1 VAVAKERWG
10 GLDGLHA
17 NFAVLKQ
24 TMADSNVV
32 EIPLEVLDT
41 TMNVN
46 ARGFFLCTRH
56 AIPAMLPRGG
66 GAVVYTSSLS
76 GNIGEPARVAYAM
89 SKAAVH
95 ALMRHVAVKYGPQGV
110 RANVILP
117 GMVKHEAWDG
127 IPADILKSLE
137 EQGTS
142 TAQIK
147 RLGNTDDIA
156 GLGALLMSK
165 EGSYISGQVIA
176 VDGGTTMRP

>member
-1 VAVAKERWG
+1 
-10 GLDGLHA
+10 
-17 NFAVLKQ
+17 
-24 TMADSNVV
+24 
-32 EIPLEVLDT
+32 
-41 TMNVN
+41 
-46 ARGFFLCTRH
+46 
-56 AIPAMLPRGG
+56 
-66 GAVVYTSSLS
+66 
-76 GNIGEPARVAYAM
+76 
-89 SKAAVH
+89 
-95 ALMRHVAVKYGPQGV
+95 MRHVAVKYGPQGV